1 MNIAPTEKQI
11 RYAEAIANELG
22 IEFPTCS
29 KDFTKSTYSK
39 FISKYK
45 SAFDEKMISGILDE
59 DYCMEIC
66 QNDVWC
72 EYY

>member
-1 MNIAPTEKQI
+1 MSPTEKQI
-11 RYAEAIANELG
+11 AYAEAIANVLG
-22 IEFPTCS
+22 IDFPTSS
-29 KDFTKSTYSK
+29 KDFTKYTYSK

-45 SAFDEKMISGILDE
+45 SAFDEIMTSGVHDK
-59 DYCMEIC
+59 DYCYEIC

>member
-1 MNIAPTEKQI
+1 MSIAPTEKQI
-11 RYAEAIANELG
+11 AYAEAIANELG

-29 KDFTKSTYSK
+29 KDFTKYTYSK

-45 SAFDEKMISGILDE
+45 KDYDEIMVNGILDE

-66 QNDVWC
+66 QNDIWC
-72 EYY
+72 DYY

>member
-1 MNIAPTEKQI
+1 MSFAPTEKQI

-22 IEFPTCS
+22 LDFPTCS
-29 KDFTKSTYSK
+29 KDFTKYTYSK

-45 SAFDEKMISGILDE
+45 KDYDEIMINGVHDE
-59 DYCMEIC
+59 EYCYEIC
-66 QNDVWC
+66 ENDVWC

>member
-1 MNIAPTEKQI
+1 MNYSPTEKQI
-11 RYAEAIANELG
+11 AYVEAITKELG

-45 SAFDEKMISGILDE
+45 GAFDERMTSGILDE